1 MGCIRKGVA
10 LFVLAIRREIRYN
23 GHIRWYAQRLPV
35 AAGAFH
41 GLRDGRGINVNWKQ
55 ILKTLPIVAFG
66 NAVMAAGIVLFVL
79 PSGLITGG
87 TTGLGIVTQHLTG
100 LSIPVFTAIFN
111 VVMFLLGLVCLG
123 KTFGATTLVSTF
135 LSPVMLVLMQRL
147 VGDFVLCEDLL
158 MNVLFGGI
166 CVGVA
171 IAIVVRAGSSTGGM
185 DIPPLL
191 LQKYLGIPVSKS
203 LYVFDF
209 LIVCGQA
216 LIVAPDMLLYGVLMT
231 MVYTVVIDKMM
242 AMGDAQIQLQIVS
255 PEADAIRQAILQD
268 VDRGVTLLHGQT
280 GYFQRETDVL
290 FTIISPR
297 ERHRTEQLI
306 RKIDPHAFIIISH
319 VTRVSGGGFSL
330 PKRHLPLEK

>member
-1 MGCIRKGVA
+1 MA
-10 LFVLAIRREIRYN
+10 
-23 GHIRWYAQRLPV
+23 
-35 AAGAFH
+35 
-41 GLRDGRGINVNWKQ
+41 GRGMLMNWKQ
-55 ILKTLPIVAFG
+55 ILKTLPVVALG
-66 NAVMAAGIVLFVL
+66 NLIMAAGIVLFIL

-87 TTGLGIVTQHLTG
+87 TTGLGIIAEKLTG
-100 LSIPVFTAIFN
+100 VSLPVFTAVFN
-111 VVMFLLGLVCLG
+111 VAMFLLGFACLG
-123 KTFGATTLVSTF
+123 KTFAATTLVSTF
-135 LSPVMLVLMQRL
+135 LSPLMLALMQYIA
-147 VGDFVLCEDLL
+147 GDFVLCEDLL
-158 MNVLFGGI
+158 MNVLFGGLT
-166 CVGVA
+166 VGA
-171 IAIVVRAGSSTGGM
+171 SIALVVRAGSSTGGM

-209 LIVCGQA
+209 VIVCGQT
-216 LIVAPDMLLYGVLMT
+216 LLVAREMLLYGVLLV
-231 MVYTVVIDKMM
+231 MVYTIVIDKMM

-306 RKIDPHAFIIISH
+306 RRIDPHAFIIISQ

-330 PKRHLPLEK
+330 PKKHLPPVE